1 MIKSAIVYRFNKPF
15 VFDAEN
21 INAALND
28 FKFTPCGSQD
38 ISKYGFTPPAKK
50 LSDQLCYSTGDI
62 AVITTTKEE
71 KIIPS
76 AYINEMVNSI
86 VDEAEF
92 SEARKLP
99 KKEKDAIKDDVIV
112 TLLPRAFTKKTNLN
126 FYILNMD
133 FGQVIVADTTSYS
146 RAEEG
151 LALMRKAFGS
161 LPIVPMSLKNQI
173 DYSMTSL
180 AKENKHLPSF
190 EFEGF
195 YLLSSESTSGSSAKM
210 TDFESDSEE
219 LALHLE
225 NGKLISECSLSYGQ
239 SMYFKLSSEMI
250 FKSVSF
256 SEEFKAKNDEL
267 GHEDKLLRFDPDL
280 TLIMGDFKSM
290 LNHLVYELGGIDRG
304 EL

>member
-28 FKFTPCGSQD
+28 FKFIPCGSQD

-50 LSDQLCYSTGDI
+50 LSENLCYSVNDI
-62 AVITTTKEE
+62 LMVTTTKEE
-71 KIIPS
+71 KIIP
-76 AYINEMVNSI
+76 AGYLKEMVDKI
-86 VDEAEF
+86 VGETEF
-92 SEARKLP
+92 SEGRKLP
-99 KKEKDAIKDDVIV
+99 RKEKDAIKDDVIT
-112 TLLPRAFTKKTNLN
+112 TLLPRAFTKKTSLD
-126 FYILNMD
+126 FYFLNMD
-133 FGQVIVADTTSYS
+133 FGQVIIADTTSYS

-151 LALMRKAFGS
+151 LALIRKAFGS
-161 LPIVPMSLKNQI
+161 LPIVPLSMRNQVDQTI
-173 DYSMTSL
+173 TSL

-195 YLLSSESTSGSSAKM
+195 YLLSSESTNGSSAKM

-250 FKSVSF
+250 FKSIGF
-256 SEEFKAKNDEL
+256 SDEFKAGNDEL
-267 GHEDKLLRFDPDL
+267 GYEDLLARFDADL
-280 TLIMGDFKSM
+280 TLVMGEFKAM